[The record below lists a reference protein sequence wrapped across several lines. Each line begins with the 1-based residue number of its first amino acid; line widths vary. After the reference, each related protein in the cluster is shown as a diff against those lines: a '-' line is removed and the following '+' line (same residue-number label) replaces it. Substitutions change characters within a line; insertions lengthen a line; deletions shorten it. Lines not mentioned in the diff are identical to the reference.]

1 MDTFRLTTLTAAVFA
16 AIPPVF
22 AAELD
27 PARPV
32 SEASAGIGY
41 ADTDGRQ
48 FGQYNGIKESGAY
61 GLFDLSVNRRDDA
74 TGTWLRF
81 DARNVGLES
90 RQLRF
95 EHDRQGDWGYFI
107 EYGRIP
113 RYEPYTVT
121 TGVGGIGSNDLTVP
135 STPTTGTSFDLKTR
149 RDRLGLG
156 FAKNFG
162 TNWDVTV

>member
-61 GLFDLSVNRRDDA
+61 GLFDLNVNRRDDA

-81 DARNVGLES
+81 DGRNLGLES

-95 EHDRQGDWGYFI
+95 EHNRQGNWGYFI

-113 RYEPYTVT
+113 RYEPYTAT
-121 TGVGGIGSNDLTVP
+121 TAVSGIGSADLTVP
-135 STPTTGTSFDLKTR
+135 SVPTTSFAIDLKTR
-149 RDRLGLG
+149 RDAVGLG
-156 FAKNFG
+156 FDKIL
-162 TNWDVTV
+162 